1 MSEPDEGL
9 DALLGADL
17 HTQLAQQAEL
27 IAELTAQ
34 RDDLQA
40 ELATGPPIGDVDDD
54 TEDAQP
60 PTVYVDVAQF
70 VSGWLAPRSERVP
83 AWCEQWWKHPMA
95 LTRLRA
101 LWQSWE
107 VANAE
112 GGAAMSKWLMYDF
125 DHHMNKLTAKPGGT
139 FHECNG
145 GNHRTGELT
154 VTAPTAELEL
164 PPEPL

>member
-1 MSEPDEGL
+1 MSEPDDGL
-9 DALLGADL
+9 AALLDADL

-27 IAELTAQ
+27 IAELSAQ

-40 ELATGPPIGDVDDD
+40 ELATSSPGGSGNDETDDA
-54 TEDAQP
+54 EP
-60 PTVYVDVAQF
+60 STVYVDVAQF
-70 VSGWLAPRSERVP
+70 VAGWLAPRSERVP
-83 AWCEQWWKHPMA
+83 AWCEQWWKHPLA

-101 LWQSWE
+101 LWASWE

-125 DHHMNKLTAKPGGT
+125 DHHMTKLTAKSGG
-139 FHECNG
+139 FHDCHHST
-145 GNHRTGELT
+145 HRTGELT
-154 VTAPTAELEL
+154 ITAPTAELEL